1 MVLKY
6 VSIEG
11 DSIFLFVASASNILA
26 SAKIKTTIEMDVKYS
41 LFKNTK
47 SREISKT
54 NVCKKDRNVKNIFI
68 V

>member
-11 DSIFLFVASASNILA
+11 DSIFLFVARESNILA
-26 SAKIKTTIEMDVKYS
+26 SVKIKTTIEMDIKYS

-47 SREISKT
+47 LREISKT
-54 NVCKKDRNVKNIFI
+54 NACKKDRNVKNIFI

>member
-6 VSIEG
+6 VFIEG
-11 DSIFLFVASASNILA
+11 DSIFSFVVSASNILV
-26 SAKIKTTIEMDVKYS
+26 SVKIKTTIEMDVKYS

-47 SREISKT
+47 LREISKT
-54 NVCKKDRNVKNIFI
+54 NACKKDRNVKNIFI

>member
-6 VSIEG
+6 VFIEG

>member
-6 VSIEG
+6 VFIEG

-26 SAKIKTTIEMDVKYS
+26 STKIKTTIEMDIKYS

-47 SREISKT
+47 LREISKT

>member
-6 VSIEG
+6 VFIEG

-47 SREISKT
+47 SREISKI

>member
-6 VSIEG
+6 VYIEG
-11 DSIFLFVASASNILA
+11 DSIFLFVARESNILA
-26 SAKIKTTIEMDVKYS
+26 SVKIKTTIKMGKKYS

-47 SREISKT
+47 LREISKT

>member
-11 DSIFLFVASASNILA
+11 DSIFLFVARESNILA
-26 SAKIKTTIEMDVKYS
+26 SVKIKTTIKMDKKYS

-47 SREISKT
+47 LREMSKT

>member
-1 MVLKY
+1 MILKY

-26 SAKIKTTIEMDVKYS
+26 SVKIKITIEMGIKYS

-47 SREISKT
+47 LREISKT

>member
-11 DSIFLFVASASNILA
+11 DSIFLFVARESNILA
-26 SAKIKTTIEMDVKYS
+26 SVKIKTTIKMGKKYS

-47 SREISKT
+47 LREISKT

>member
-11 DSIFLFVASASNILA
+11 DSIFLFVARESNILA
-26 SAKIKTTIEMDVKYS
+26 SVKIKTTIKMDKKYS

-47 SREISKT
+47 LIEISKT

>member
-6 VSIEG
+6 VFIEG
-11 DSIFLFVASASNILA
+11 DSIFSFVVSASNILV
-26 SAKIKTTIEMDVKYS
+26 SVKIKTTIEMDVKYS

-47 SREISKT
+47 LREISKT

>member
-11 DSIFLFVASASNILA
+11 DSIFLFVARESNILA
-26 SAKIKTTIEMDVKYS
+26 SVKIKTTIKMDKKYS

-47 SREISKT
+47 LREISKT

>member
-11 DSIFLFVASASNILA
+11 DSIFLFVARESNISASV
-26 SAKIKTTIEMDVKYS
+26 KIKTTIKMDKKYS

-47 SREISKT
+47 LIEISKT